1 MFYSIQAFR
10 KLIDVDI
17 SNTDLELGLVIAVVL
32 TVDTILLA
40 VDVFM
45 TGKTRDVVCLCRGCN
60 SCWARCFGKLLFIV
74 LFVSVYATI
83 LIAVVAFALFF
94 FLFVFKF
101 LVDLLCAGS
110 ASLSD
115 EFVFHL
121 SQIGLGEDITWA
133 DLSQECD
140 GFASST
146 TYFTQCLVGCSLV
159 LMGQINFACIVASNY
174 ACISAGMYDENDRQ
188 GYLQAGVP
196 AAAYA
201 RLVNPM

>member
-1 MFYSIQAFR
+1 MQAFR

-17 SNTDLELGLVIAVVL
+17 SNTDLEFGLVIAVVL
-32 TVDTILLA
+32 AVDTILLT

-45 TGKTRDVVCLCRGCN
+45 TGKTRNVVCLYKGCN
-60 SCWARCFGKLLFIV
+60 TCWARCFGRLLFSG
-74 LFVSVYATI
+74 LFFLVYVTI
-83 LIAVVAFALFF
+83 LIAIVAFALFF

-140 GFASST
+140 GFAAST

-174 ACISAGMYDENDRQ
+174 TLISAGIYDQNEKR

-196 AAAYA
+196 AAAYD
-201 RLVNPM
+201 RMVNPM